1 MHEVFPV
8 SPEREE
14 MLCKPN
20 LNLFPNATIVDGRY
34 FWGFECLDGWYDLLN
49 NALSLVSARCE
60 IAPDCEPVTVL
71 EVKEKFGG
79 LRIYYRG
86 GDDYVC
92 GVFNLAEVMSVNIC
106 AICGSRVGNRR
117 MHYHHPRCDLHY
129 ES

>member
-1 MHEVFPV
+1 FSVGRTASTGSVFGQ
-8 SPEREE
+8 RQQ
-14 MLCKPN
+14 
-20 LNLFPNATIVDGRY
+20 
-34 FWGFECLDGWYDLLN
+34 
-49 NALSLVSARCE
+49 
-60 IAPDCEPVTVL
+60 VL

>member
-1 MHEVFPV
+1 M

-20 LNLFPNATIVDGRY
+20 LSLFPDATVVNNRY
-34 FWGFECLDGWYDLLN
+34 FWGFECQDGWFDILN
-49 NALSLVSARCE
+49 IALSLVSARCD
-60 IAPDCEPVTVL
+60 ISDCEQVTVT

-86 GDDYVC
+86 GDDFVH
-92 GVFNLAEVMSVNIC
+92 GVFNFAETISVNVC

-129 ES
+129 GD

>member
-1 MHEVFPV
+1 M

-20 LNLFPNATIVDGRY
+20 LSLFPDATIVDGRY
-34 FWGFECLDGWYDLLN
+34 FWGFECQDGWYDILN
-49 NALSLVSARCE
+49 IALSLVSARCD
-60 IAPDCEPVTVL
+60 ISDCEQVTVN

-86 GDDYVC
+86 GDDFVH
-92 GVFNLAEVMSVNIC
+92 GVFNFAEAISVNVC

-129 ES
+129 GD